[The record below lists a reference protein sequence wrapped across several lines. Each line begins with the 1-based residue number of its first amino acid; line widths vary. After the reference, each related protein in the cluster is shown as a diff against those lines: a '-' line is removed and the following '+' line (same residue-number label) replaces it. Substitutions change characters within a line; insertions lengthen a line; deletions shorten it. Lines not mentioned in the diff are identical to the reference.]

1 MKYSYLIGALL
12 TAVSVVS
19 YAQERADPS
28 SETSSASSRLAN
40 ANGGEVN
47 REQLEKRFISVG
59 TLIEQSSAAKQIE
72 SSRDQRAIEKREKA
86 REQYLAARKAFD
98 SGDLSKASQL
108 LSNAS
113 MAMFDAVRVAA
124 PEQVTGSKVKADF
137 NARMETVKA
146 LLTAHNRV
154 ANEKS
159 ASQGKETTR
168 TIEKLMGE
176 ANQLANEGKY
186 EDGRKIL
193 DRAYLVA
200 KTAIANLRGG
210 DTLVRSLHFANKE
223 EEYRYEID
231 RNDTHQMLIKVLL
244 SEKRAAPETDAMIN
258 SYLQKARGLR
268 TSAEETAA
276 RKDFEAAIK
285 LLEESTGEVVK
296 AIRNAG
302 IYIPG

>member
-1 MKYSYLIGALL
+1 MKYPYLIGTLL
-12 TAVSVVS
+12 VVFSAVPQ
-19 YAQERADPS
+19 AQERTDPS
-28 SETSSASSRLAN
+28 SETSSASARLAN

-47 REQLEKRFISVG
+47 REQLEKRFLSVG

-72 SSRDQRAIEKREKA
+72 ASNDARALEKREKA
-86 REQYLAARKAFD
+86 REQYLAARKALD

-124 PEQVTGSKVKADF
+124 PEQVTSSKIKADF

-176 ANQLANEGKY
+176 ASQLANEGKY

-244 SEKRAAPETDAMIN
+244 SEKSATPDADAMIN

-268 TSAEETAA
+268 TSAEESAA